1 MARAGWRARPAD
13 DCQISPSAVAHGML
27 WLMRTEAQQAGDAA
41 EALVAGRLEAAGWRI
56 LGRQVRVGRAE
67 LDIVAVDPA
76 YPPRLVIVEVRSRA
90 SREFGLPE
98 ETVRASKRIR
108 LRRAAQSLR
117 ERGVLG
123 DGTVV
128 PSLPLR
134 LDLVVVE
141 PPVVLGGAPRVRH
154 HVAAL

>member
-1 MARAGWRARPAD
+1 MAAR
-13 DCQISPSAVAHGML
+13 
-27 WLMRTEAQQAGDAA
+27 
-41 EALVAGRLEAAGWRI
+41 LVATGWTI
-56 LGRQVRVGRAE
+56 LGLNVHVGRAE

-76 YPPRLVIVEVRSRA
+76 PPARLVVVEVRARR

-98 ETVRASKRIR
+98 ETVDWAKQARI
-108 LRRAAQSLR
+108 RRAAQAVR
-117 ERGVLG
+117 ERGVLA

-134 LDLVVVE
+134 IDLIVVE
-141 PPVVLGGAPRVRH
+141 PARHPGGPIRIRH